1 MSRRAW
7 ALTAVLA
14 LGLAIAPSLPGQ
26 ATPPRSVS
34 ARAFDLERSGNYAGA
49 VNAYRA
55 VLAEDRAS
63 LSALLG
69 LERALTAMSRLPDML
84 PEVTAVLG
92 LDPPPLEAFGIAVRV
107 WTAAGQPD
115 SARRVV
121 ERWARAEPGSEAPWQ
136 EWGMA
141 ASARRDMALGR
152 EAFLAGRRALGRPDA
167 LAVELAQLASFEGD
181 YPVAVRE
188 WVVALE
194 AMPAHRAGAVA
205 LLGQATPEQRPEV
218 LRLLAAARAP
228 VASRLAAVL
237 TARWGDPVG
246 GYERLVAALPAEP
259 ASRVEELTHFLEE
272 ISGSATPRGRLAE
285 ARVQEALAELVPGG
299 SAARHWLDAA
309 QAYSDA
315 GEGDA
320 ARRMLARLASTRG
333 VPGDVAGSATVTLI
347 GVLVDEARL
356 AEADSQLVALR
367 SVLGVEDQERLAR
380 RVAAGW
386 LRAGDLTR
394 AAALVS
400 ADSSVEG
407 LDLAGRIRL
416 YQGDLAGGGE
426 LLRLAGPFAGTRE
439 EASDRMALL
448 ALLQVVAQDSVPGLG
463 AALHLLARAD
473 TAAAASALAAV
484 AAVLPP
490 GAGGAELNLLAGR
503 LHLAQGRDAEAERL
517 LAAAGRAE
525 APAAAAA
532 AALELARYEGRAGRR
547 AEAIARLESL
557 ILSWPASAVAPEAR
571 RMLDT
576 LRGAVPG
583 AR

>member
-1 MSRRAW
+1 M
-7 ALTAVLA
+7 LVAVAA
-14 LGLAIAPSLPGQ
+14 LGLALVPPVAGQ
-26 ATPPRSVS
+26 GTPPRSVS

-49 VNAYRA
+49 VAAYRA

-63 LSALLG
+63 VSALLG
-69 LERALTAMSRLPDML
+69 LERALTAMSRLPEMI
-84 PEVTAVLG
+84 PEVTAVLAA
-92 LDPPPLEAFGIAVRV
+92 DSPPVEAFGIAVRV
-107 WTAAGQPD
+107 WTAASQPD

-141 ASARRDMALGR
+141 ASARRDMVLGR

-181 YPVAVRE
+181 YPLAVRE

-205 LLGQATPEQRPEV
+205 LLGQAIPDSRPEV

-259 ASRVEELTHFLEE
+259 AARVEELTLFLEE

-285 ARVQEALAELVPGG
+285 ARVQEALAELAPGD

-333 VPGDVAGSATVTLI
+333 VPGDVAGTATVTLI
-347 GVLVDEARL
+347 GVLVDEERL
-356 AEADSQLVALR
+356 VEADSQWAALQ
-367 SVLGVEDQERLAR
+367 SVLGVEDRERLAR
-380 RVAAGW
+380 RIAAGW
-386 LRAGDLTR
+386 LRAGDLSR
-394 AAALVS
+394 AAARVA

-407 LDLAGRIRL
+407 LDLMGRIRV

-448 ALLQVVAQDSVPGLG
+448 ALLQVVARDSVPGLG
-463 AALHLLARAD
+463 PALHLLARAD
-473 TAAAASALAAV
+473 TAAAADALARV

-490 GAGGAELNLLAGR
+490 AEGGAELSLLAGR
-503 LHLAQGRDAEAERL
+503 LHLAQGRAAEAEPL
-517 LAAAGRAE
+517 LVAASRAE
-525 APAAAAA
+525 SPAAAAA
-532 AALELARYEGRAGRR
+532 AALELARHEGQSGRR

-557 ILSWPASAVAPEAR
+557 ILAWPGSALAPEAR
-571 RMLDT
+571 RMIDT
-576 LRGAVPG
+576 LRGTTPG
-583 AR
+583 SW